1 MVTYCSKFLPTLS
14 SKLAPLYK
22 LLCKQVRWVWAD
34 PQDEAFRL
42 AEDALQTDALLVH
55 FDFPKPL
62 VLACDDSQYGLGAVL
77 SHQMSDGQER
87 PIAFASR
94 TLNQAEKKYSQLEK
108 EGLAIIFG
116 VKKFHN
122 YIYGTHFTIQSDH
135 KPLSSLFSEI
145 KGIPV
150 MAYSRI

>member
-1 MVTYCSKFLPTLS
+1 
-14 SKLAPLYK
+14 
-22 LLCKQVRWVWAD
+22 
-34 PQDEAFRL
+34 
-42 AEDALQTDALLVH
+42 
-55 FDFPKPL
+55 
-62 VLACDDSQYGLGAVL
+62 
-77 SHQMSDGQER
+77 MSDGQEK

-94 TLNQAEKKYSQLEK
+94 TLNQAEKKYSQLKK

-122 YIYGTHFTIQSDH
+122 YINCTHFTIQSDH

-150 MAYSRI
+150 MAPSRIERWVLTLAAYQHSILYKAGKYHNNADTLSRLPQPDMSFHDSLAGDVIYIMDHLSITAISCSHIQRWITKDPTLSQVR